1 MQWHCWNLGVLLL
14 DFTMHFICFIN
25 FNKIIFHL
33 ALHQYC
39 YIKIQTRNQTI
50 RDTVQYALQIINYKH
65 SVWRIS
71 HWSFRLFDFFSV
83 ILCTRSSSGVACTA
97 PVAGR
102 APCCYGPLPRLQ
114 DRQDSMGFPRVHRLK
129 PLAGVTT
136 PLSCMTTP
144 LESCM
149 PGGYKTS

>member
-71 HWSFRLFDFFSV
+71 HWSFRLFDFFLSYCALDHLQV
-83 ILCTRSSSGVACTA
+83 LPALHLLQGARPAAMDLFLVFKIDRTPWASPAYIGSNPWPAWQPHWAACPA
-97 PVAGR
+97 
-102 APCCYGPLPRLQ
+102 CYN
-114 DRQDSMGFPRVHRLK
+114 
-129 PLAGVTT
+129 
-136 PLSCMTTP
+136 
-144 LESCM
+144 
-149 PGGYKTS
+149 